1 MKRILVMVAAFACA
15 VGLAVAAPVTSDEA
29 AQAVKSWVGLRAQLG
44 CRLGTAVSGTRTC
57 VPTNGVT
64 FHVVKLEGGGFV
76 ITSSDTETEPI
87 LAFSESDDFV
97 ESERN
102 PLWTML
108 RRDLSACAL
117 RRRQVQFASAGASAS
132 ALSAPAA
139 KWARLLPAKGTD
151 GNGLVRVLHAAI
163 GKDTLSDVRVAPLL
177 QTKWNQEQDAY
188 YSNMG
193 DPCYNYYTPNNFPCG
208 CVATATAQIMRYHR
222 FPTGYVTPGTYA
234 CRVETSK
241 DWINEWSYYP
251 IYEDRNLTMQG
262 GYYEWDKMPLVPA
275 DGTTLAQRQAIGK
288 LTSDVGITC
297 LMSYGEGGSSSGG
310 YMAAR
315 SLPGRFG
322 YASAVAACG
331 GISAAFVRKVLVSNL
346 DAKLPVL
353 LGVSG
358 GSGGH
363 AVVADGYGYSLSTFY
378 AHFNIGWGGR
388 NDAWYAPPNIE
399 DYNSV
404 DSLVYNIY
412 PNGVANGVICSGRVL
427 SQAGSP
433 VEGATVRVSGTAT
446 ANVTTDANGV
456 YAFILAP
463 GSYEVS
469 SGDASRSVTL
479 LANVGTSVMD
489 DGYYSLSPV
498 AAVNNVCDLDLTV
511 SGTEPPPAEPEPSAP
526 KFGPGVWTTDVD
538 AVKSAAAKDGR
549 MICVVSANYGGCYY
563 SQIFWPVAKD
573 AKFLAWAKS
582 NGVYLVSSDGSCEPG
597 LADGV
602 TAASQWFSTLYRAWP
617 ETNGYIYYPTVATVL
632 PAKPNEPV
640 GYDVFRPGRTVGGGT
655 YDGTVDSLIACIGY
669 YLPQTPDE
677 PPPAEPPPAEP
688 PTDEPPPDD
697 LVPLNGPSFDTDA
710 KPHVDVVQGEVAPY
724 EVEAAVYNGYLHDG
738 DAVVG
743 TVQVNVSKGKV
754 NRKSVR
760 FEAKVTAT
768 VTFAGNAKK
777 VSFKGGIADET
788 GKVTGLVASGHSLDV
803 MLGVDGL
810 SGTCD
815 GYKIDGAR
823 NVFKGKS
830 AADKSAAADAVRLYQ
845 GTYNVALDVGTLSVT
860 VDKNG
865 KAKIAGTVGGNK
877 VIATS
882 QLVVGGGCATVPVVI
897 AKKVNLAF
905 CLWLTAEGAAEVRGD
920 VSPSWKAGRAGN
932 IGERAKFSLD
942 LTVAQGLDALLGLY
956 GDFLPDGIGVSAD
969 GKKWVVADGA
979 KAGKPVLLDKSTG
992 ELDMDKSK
1000 FTDNMSGLKLSYKA
1014 KDGTFTGSFK
1024 VYSFEFGKIKSYT
1037 AKVTGV
1043 VIEKKGYGTAMIK
1056 KPYCLIPI
1064 EIE

>member
-1 MKRILVMVAAFACA
+1 MLLKNGTEVMKRILVMVAAFACA

-44 CRLGTAVSGTRTC
+44 CRLGAAVSGTRTC

-117 RRRQVQFASAGASAS
+117 RRRQVQFASAGASAP

-139 KWARLLPAKGTD
+139 KWARLLPAKGT
-151 GNGLVRVLHAAI
+151 NGLSRVLHAAT
-163 GKDTLSDVRVAPLL
+163 GKETLSDVRVAPLL

-234 CRVETSK
+234 CRVETGK

-331 GISAAFVRKVLVSNL
+331 GFSAAFVRKVLVSNL

-412 PNGVANGVICSGRVL
+412 PNGVENGVICSGRVL
-427 SQAGSP
+427 SQSGSP
-433 VEGATVRVSGTAT
+433 VAGVTVSASGTVTAT
-446 ANVTTDANGV
+446 VTTDANGV

-463 GSYEVS
+463 GSYVVS
-469 SGDASRSVTL
+469 SGDASQSVTL
-479 LANVGTSVMD
+479 VANVSTGVTD
-489 DGYYSLSPV
+489 DGHYYWPPV
-498 AAVNNVCDLDLTV
+498 AEVNNICDLDLTV
-511 SGTEPPPAEPEPSAP
+511 SEVVPPQEEDPPDEPEPPEPA
-526 KFGPGVWTTDVD
+526 FGPGVWTTDVD
-538 AVKSAAAKDGR
+538 AVKSASDSR
-549 MICVVSANYGGCYY
+549 MVVVLCANYSGCWW
-563 SQIFWPVAKD
+563 SQQAQPVFESKL
-573 AKFLAWAKS
+573 FLDWAAA
-582 NGVYLVSSDGSCEPG
+582 NGVYLVTSDSSRIPSGCTD
-597 LADGV
+597 V
-602 TAASQWFSTLYRAWP
+602 TAASRWFWTLYGSVSHP
-617 ETNGYIYYPTVATVL
+617 DGYVYYPSIAI
-632 PAKPNEPV
+632 ARSDNFNQAV
-640 GYDVFRPGRTVGGGT
+640 GYDVVRNDGECKVGGLIYEGT
-655 YDGTVDSLIACIGY
+655 ADSLIAGLGH
-669 YLPQTPDE
+669 YLSHAQE
-677 PPPAEPPPAEP
+677 
-688 PTDEPPPDD
+688 EPPPDESKQ
-697 LVPLNGPSFDTDA
+697 LKWSLFGTDY
-710 KPHVDVVQGEVAPY
+710 KPQINVNRGEVAPY
-724 EVEAAVYNGYLHDG
+724 EVASAVYNGYLYDG
-738 DAVVG
+738 DVVVG
-743 TVQVNVSKGKV
+743 TVQVNVSKAKV
-754 NRKSVR
+754 NRKNGR
-760 FEAKVTAT
+760 FEAKVTAAA
-768 VTFAGNAKK
+768 VFAGSTKK
-777 VSFKGGIADET
+777 VSFKGGLAGET
-788 GKVTGLVASGHSLDV
+788 GKVTGLVASGHSLEV
-803 MLGVDGL
+803 MLGVEEL

-815 GYKIDGAR
+815 GYRIDGAR
-823 NVFKGKS
+823 NVFNGKS
-830 AADKSAAADAVRLYQ
+830 VADKSAAADAARLYQ
-845 GTYNVALDVGTLSVT
+845 GTYNVAFGDGTLSVA
-860 VDKNG
+860 VDRKG
-865 KAKIAGTVGGNK
+865 KAKIAGSVDGNK
-877 VIATS
+877 VSATS
-882 QLVVGGGCATVPVVI
+882 QLVVGEDCATVPVVI
-897 AKKVNLAF
+897 VKKTLNLAF
-905 CLWLTAEGAAEVRGD
+905 CLWLG
-920 VSPSWKAGRAGN
+920 
-932 IGERAKFSLD
+932 
-942 LTVAQGLDALLGLY
+942 
-956 GDFLPDGIGVSAD
+956 AD
-969 GKKWVVADGA
+969 GKVELCGAVKAVAGKAGALNAAARFGIDPAEPALAALPGLLTEYLPTNVEVVRNGTKLVVAGGA
-979 KAGKPVLLDKSTG
+979 KAGKLTLVKGTSEIDR
-992 ELDMDKSK
+992 EKSK

-1024 VYSFEFGKIKSYT
+1024 VYGIGSGKIKSYT
-1037 AKVTGV
+1037 ATVTGV
-1043 VIEKKGYGTAMIK
+1043 MIGARGYGTATIK
-1056 KPYCLIPI
+1056 NVGTMAVTI
-1064 EIE
+1064 E

>member
-1 MKRILVMVAAFACA
+1 MILKKGTEVMKRTLVMVAAFACA

-29 AQAVKSWVGLRAQLG
+29 AQAVKSWVGLGAQLG
-44 CRLGTAVSGTRTC
+44 CRLGAAVSGTRTC
-57 VPTNGVT
+57 SPTNGVT

-76 ITSSDTETEPI
+76 VTSSDTETEPI
-87 LAFSESDDFV
+87 LAFSESDDLV

-117 RRRQVQFASAGASAS
+117 RRRQVQSASVGASAV
-132 ALSAPAA
+132 ALSTPAA
-139 KWARLLPAKGTD
+139 KWARLLLAKGT
-151 GNGLVRVLHAAI
+151 NGLMRVLHAAT
-163 GKDTLSDVRVAPLL
+163 GKETLSDVRVAPLL

-208 CVATATAQIMRYHR
+208 CVATAIAQIMRYHR

-234 CRVETSK
+234 CRVETGK
-241 DWINEWSYYP
+241 NWINEWSYYP

-275 DGTTLAQRQAIGK
+275 DGTTLVQRQAIGK

-331 GISAAFVRKVLVSNL
+331 GLSAALVRKALVSNL

-358 GSGGH
+358 SGGH
-363 AVVADGYGYSLSTFY
+363 AVVADGYGFSQSTFY
-378 AHFNIGWGGR
+378 AHFNIGWAGEG
-388 NDAWYAPPNIE
+388 DAWYAPPNIE

-404 DSLVYNIY
+404 DTLVYNIY
-412 PNGVANGVICSGRVL
+412 PSGVANGVICSGRVL

-433 VEGATVRVSGTAT
+433 VKDATVRASGTAT
-446 ANVTTDANGV
+446 ATVTTDANGV

-479 LANVGTSVMD
+479 VANVGTSVTD
-489 DGYYSLSPV
+489 NGYYSLSPV

-511 SGTEPPPAEPEPSAP
+511 SGTEPPPEEDPPDEPPPDEPE
-526 KFGPGVWTTDVD
+526 FGPGVWTTDVD

-582 NGVYLVSSDGSCEPG
+582 NGVYLVSSDKSCEPG

-617 ETNGYIYYPTVATVL
+617 ETDGYIYYPTVATVL

-655 YDGTVDSLIACIGY
+655 YDGTVDSLIACLGY
-669 YLPQTPDE
+669 YLPPPPDE
-677 PPPAEPPPAEP
+677 PPPDEPPPDEP
-688 PTDEPPPDD
+688 PPDEPPPDD
-697 LVPLNGPSFDTDA
+697 LEPFNGPLFDMDVE
-710 KPHVDVVQGEVAPY
+710 PPVDVVPGEVAPY
-724 EVEAAVYNGYLHDG
+724 EAAAAVYNGYLHDG
-738 DAVVG
+738 ALVVG
-743 TVQVNVSKGKV
+743 IVQVNVSKGKV
-754 NRKSVR
+754 NRKSGR

-768 VTFAGNAKK
+768 AVFAGSTKK
-777 VSFKGGIADET
+777 VGFKGGIADET
-788 GKVTGLVASGHSLDV
+788 GKVTGLVASGHALDV

-830 AADKSAAADAVRLYQ
+830 AADKSAAAEAARLYQ
-845 GTYNVALDVGTLSVT
+845 GTYNVASDVGTLSVT
-860 VDKNG
+860 VDKKG
-865 KAKIAGTVGGNK
+865 KAKVSGSVEGNK
-877 VIATS
+877 VSATS
-882 QLVVGGGCATVPVVI
+882 QLVVGKKSSVVPVVI
-897 AKKVNLAF
+897 AKKSDLAF
-905 CLWLTAEGAAEVRGD
+905 CLLLGENGKAEVQGAHIETCC
-920 VSPSWKAGRAGN
+920 SPGSSLEWSAGRPGDLVR
-932 IGERAKFSLD
+932 GAKFMLNQSAVMELSSSFD
-942 LTVAQGLDALLGLY
+942 GLFT
-956 GDFLPDGIGVSAD
+956 DFLPDWTAVE
-969 GKKWVVADGA
+969 
-979 KAGKPVLLDKSTG
+979 KSG
-992 ELDMDKSK
+992 WIAEVNAPDL
-1000 FTDNMSGLKLSYKA
+1000 
-1014 KDGTFTGSFK
+1014 
-1024 VYSFEFGKIKSYT
+1024 V
-1037 AKVTGV
+1037 
-1043 VIEKKGYGTAMIK
+1043 
-1056 KPYCLIPI
+1056 
-1064 EIE
+1064 